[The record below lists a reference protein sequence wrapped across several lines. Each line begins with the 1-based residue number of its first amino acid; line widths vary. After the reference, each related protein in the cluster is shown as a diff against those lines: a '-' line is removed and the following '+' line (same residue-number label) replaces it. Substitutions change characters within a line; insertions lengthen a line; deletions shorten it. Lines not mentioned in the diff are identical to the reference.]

1 MATSYIN
8 LVLPMGA
15 FILLMIMIV
24 WTLIWTAIAMWKS
37 SRNYQLGWFVILF
50 VLLFIP
56 WSWYLLGLIPILYLA
71 FFKKN
76 LNKAMPVVVQE
87 IPKKAT
93 AKKKAPARKKAA
105 KKRKK

>member
-8 LVLPMGA
+8 LALPIGA
-15 FILLMIMIV
+15 FILLMIMVI

-37 SRNYQLGWFVILF
+37 SRNSQFVWYVILF

-71 FFKKN
+71 FFQKN

-87 IPKKAT
+87 IPKKAA
-93 AKKKAPARKKAA
+93 AKKKPARKKAA

>member
-8 LVLPMGA
+8 LALPMGA

-37 SRNYQLGWFVILF
+37 SRNCQSGWFVILF

-76 LNKAMPVVVQE
+76 LNKAMPIVVQE
-87 IPKKAT
+87 IPKKST